1 MIPPRD
7 RAALLACF
15 AQQIADRPT
24 AARQH
29 LRILSEPTSTCVVT
43 GQQPAIGGGPL
54 YTLVKISHAIATAEA
69 RRQTGDKV
77 VPIFWCASEDHD
89 VGEAGHADFIDQSG
103 KVLRFAHTLGEGRA
117 SLRFRLAAP
126 WWEALVSHAQRVL
139 GPGLGHSFLEQQRP
153 STDETMGQWTCRLL
167 QQLFAT
173 HGLLCIEGHQ
183 LRPLWSTHLKRALD
197 AWPTTELAQLR
208 TRLIA
213 AGKVD
218 PFGELNE
225 PPLFADRPDG
235 RMGLTASEARALF
248 TQEPL
253 IISPGASLRPILQQA
268 ALPAEAYVA
277 GPGELAYHAFLTPL
291 YTALQVT
298 TPTLIPRC
306 SISLISSSVAR
317 GLARWNSEPDALSGD
332 APINEMTTTPHA
344 FAQDISTIKQA
355 ITALEQKQS
364 QATPANVRRLAAGIK
379 RLQHDLSQI
388 DASLKRQQQH
398 DNARP
403 AWGHLKG
410 QVFPKNIRQERVMSL
425 FQVLW
430 EHGPGIA
437 DQLVACAK
445 TASPGQHHW
454 MKIS

>member
-1 MIPPRD
+1 MTPPRD
-7 RAALLACF
+7 RAALIACF
-15 AQQIADRPT
+15 AAPSSDRPMT
-24 AARQH
+24 ARQH
-29 LRILSEPTSTCVVT
+29 LRLLSEPTSTCIVT

-54 YTLVKISHAIATAEA
+54 YTLVKISHAIAVAHA
-69 RRQTGDKV
+69 RRKTGNTV
-77 VPIFWCASEDHD
+77 IPIFWCASEDHD
-89 VGEAGHADFIDQSG
+89 VGEAGHADFIDRTG
-103 KVLRFAHTLGEGRA
+103 KVLRFTHSLGEGRA

-139 GPGLGHSFLEQQRP
+139 GPGLGHSWLEQQRP
-153 STDETMGQWTCRLL
+153 STDESMGQWTCRLL
-167 QQLFAT
+167 QQLFAE

-183 LRPLWSTHLKRALD
+183 LRPLWASHIKRALD
-197 AWPTTELAQLR
+197 DWPTTKLAQLR
-208 TRLIA
+208 TSLIA
-213 AGKVD
+213 EGQVD
-218 PFGELNE
+218 AFGELNE

-235 RMGLTASEARALF
+235 RMGLTASEARNLL
-248 TQEPL
+248 TENSL
-253 IISPGASLRPILQQA
+253 TISPGASLRPILQQA

-291 YTALQVT
+291 YSTLQVT
-298 TPTLIPRC
+298 KPTLIPRC

-344 FAQDISTIKQA
+344 FADEISA
-355 ITALEQKQS
+355 ITRAVTALEQKQS
-364 QATPANVRRLAAGIK
+364 QATPAMVRRLAAGIK
-379 RLQHDLSQI
+379 RLQHDLHQI

-398 DNARP
+398 DSARP
-403 AWGHLKG
+403 AWGQLKG

-437 DQLVACAK
+437 NQLVDCAK
-445 TASPGQHHW
+445 TTLPGQHRW